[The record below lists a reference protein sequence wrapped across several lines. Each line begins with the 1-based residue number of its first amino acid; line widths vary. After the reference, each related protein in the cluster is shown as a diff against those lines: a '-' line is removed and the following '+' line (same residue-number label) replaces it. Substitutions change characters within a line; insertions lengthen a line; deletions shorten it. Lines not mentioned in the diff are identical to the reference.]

1 MRWLSL
7 FLVVAACSGDE
18 QPAPTPPAEA
28 VESPEVAE
36 ELPEGAA
43 PPSAE
48 PEQMGSEEGAGGLRP
63 AQRPGMTRAEWTARF
78 VPGYLEVSCRDGF
91 FFRECFTDIDR
102 ADCEREMTA
111 RIAECVADATVDIPA
126 QITSAEISRQ
136 ATLRVGRCAGTRY
149 EEALMEAGS
158 FIDSDL
164 CNDPSSWTGPSE

>member
-1 MRWLSL
+1 MRWLPL
-7 FLVVAACSGDE
+7 ILVIAACSGDE
-18 QPAPTPPAEA
+18 QAAPSPPAEP
-28 VESPEVAE
+28 VEPTENAA
-36 ELPEGAA
+36 LPEGAA
-43 PPSAE
+43 APSTD
-48 PEQMGSEEGAGGLRP
+48 PEQTGSDEGADGLRP

-91 FFRECFTDIDR
+91 FFRECFTDVDR
-102 ADCEREMTA
+102 PACEREMTT

-158 FIDSDL
+158 FIDSER
-164 CNDPSSWTGPSE
+164 CNDPSNWTGPSE